1 MRKYSIIIFLFC
13 FISFFEPTYSMHD
26 TLEQRIQ
33 ELHASLVSLR
43 TKLTALQK
51 GLNSIKNKLAGI
63 EEPNVGELGSEGPVV
78 QDPRIQEAIDAIK
91 QITYQ
96 AQLGE
101 DLRLINEKINQEFHK
116 AEANIKALNGIEISD
131 GQRAEAITK
140 LQEIKEKIK
149 NKYQKFLN
157 IGDTKGEIDSYHF
170 QDIVQNI
177 IDKNTSYEQV
187 LNQFLKVDTTSLKNP
202 KGYNSIQ
209 VVADYMKKL
218 LEEETVDATQVLKD
232 ALGSMKF
239 RTQALVLFYILLQND
254 FFNDAEF
261 LIIVINSVLGYIG
274 QNGFGHLGK
283 CVTAQLLEKIPN
295 MSPELL
301 TRLKQVILG
310 YDNTIKNLPRKPE
323 PTIAGT
329 VCTDFEYFERTFS
342 SLGIKTKKNLLRYIL
357 SLEAEIEILK
367 LQTKIVPIPEPIV
380 PDPLAPE
387 PIVLQPIAPEP
398 EPEINNLIIS
408 ISDSIEMLPEKI
420 PHGNTG
426 FPVDAFKKIVQEMKK
441 DLKRDLLN
449 IPETKNIRILGYFKL
464 FTKHGH
470 HYFMKHLQL
479 KKTYPEMI
487 SLCTL
492 IMKNIFNSTMTFDSL
507 KEKHQ
512 NITLLATFANFLF
525 NIKQEDFA
533 SIDDPMFNPAHD
545 RLRRDNFQSLDIFKT
560 DIPKYV
566 HQNKNMFANLI
577 NWFDD
582 AQQADVQHFFTKTD
596 MPQMGKTVVFQS
608 AFAQLQQA
616 LIK

>member
-51 GLNSIKNKLAGI
+51 GLNSLKNKLAGI

-91 QITYQ
+91 QITYK
-96 AQLGE
+96 AQPGE
-101 DLRLINEKINQEFHK
+101 NLKLINEKINQEFHK
-116 AEANIKALNGIEISD
+116 AKANIEALDGIEISD

-140 LQEIKEKIK
+140 LQEIKETIK
-149 NKYQKFLN
+149 QKYQNNLN
-157 IGDTKGEIDSYHF
+157 VGDAKGEIDSYHF

-187 LNQFLKVDTTSLKNP
+187 LNQFLKVDTTGLKSIN
-202 KGYNSIQ
+202 GYNSIQ
-209 VVADYMKKL
+209 LVADYMKKL

-261 LIIVINSVLGYIG
+261 LIIVINSVLAYIG
-274 QNGFGHLGK
+274 QNGFDHLGK
-283 CVTAQLLEKIPN
+283 CVTAQLFEKIPN

-301 TRLKQVILG
+301 THLKQVILG
-310 YDNTIKNLPRKPE
+310 YDNTIENLPKKPK

-329 VCTDFEYFERTFS
+329 VCTDFEYFTKTFS
-342 SLGIKTKKNLLRYIL
+342 SLGIETKTDLLRYIL

-367 LQTKIVPIPEPIV
+367 LKKIVIPEPEPIA
-380 PDPLAPE
+380 PDPLVTE
-387 PIVLQPIAPEP
+387 PIIPEQ
-398 EPEINNLIIS
+398 EPEINNLIIH

-426 FPVDAFKKIVQEMKK
+426 FPIDAFKKIVQEMQNN
-441 DLKRDLLN
+441 LNRDLLN

-470 HYFMKHLQL
+470 HYFMNNPQL
-479 KKTYPEMI
+479 KNTYQQMI

-507 KEKHQ
+507 KEKYQ
-512 NITLLATFANFLF
+512 NIILLATFANFLF
-525 NIKQEDFA
+525 NIKQEDFTL
-533 SIDDPMFNPAHD
+533 IDNPIFNPSHD
-545 RLRRDNFQSLDIFKT
+545 CLRRDNFQNFTVFKAG
-560 DIPKYV
+560 IPKYE

-582 AQQADVQHFFTKTD
+582 TQQEKVQDFFTKTN
-596 MPQMGKTVVFQS
+596 MPKMGKTVVFQS
-608 AFAQLQQA
+608 AFEQLEKA